1 MMMPIRIILVIILFC
16 CLNIPKAISQANLN
30 YCLSKYQVDF
40 EMLMAK
46 RGLDYKSGV
55 VDTRMVGK
63 AAREY
68 TPLLFYYHH
77 GDTLYSWLIFSEN
90 KIISEFTLVTQ
101 EDLLLKEIQIKN
113 ELGIYATLAN
123 RGAEVVKNKDSA
135 SISVNDEL
143 IEILFPGEIKKYLP
157 EIDFLTIT
165 PVLNIG
171 TIPYYIL
178 KPFNNDSFLVDY
190 LCLNYTKSIDYFVKS
205 SYFNQINF
213 LQQGYYELE
222 FNPLNPL
229 ILGNPIA
236 GAGCVQQFS
245 VLPGAEEEALNVA
258 EIMNAEAFIGKDAS
272 RKIIENNI
280 SNTDFI
286 YFATH
291 GISNAENPM
300 DESYLVIA
308 SDSSENCDFLTAR
321 QIQDLPL
328 DEDIVVLSACQT
340 ALGMSHKA
348 GTIGVSRAFLNA
360 GAQNVIMSLWNIDDA
375 STVEFMEIFIQEL
388 QKPTQFF
395 PSQNLRNAILIC
407 KQNNLNPVHW
417 GAFVSFGAPYH
428 PDISVKLL
436 IEK

>member
-16 CLNIPKAISQANLN
+16 YINTPRAISQTDLD

-46 RGLDYKSGV
+46 RGLEYESGA
-55 VDTRMVGK
+55 VDTRMIGK
-63 AAREY
+63 AASEY

-77 GDTLYSWLIFSEN
+77 GDTLYSWLIFSEI
-90 KIISEFTLVTQ
+90 KIISEFAFVTE

-123 RGAEVVKNKDSA
+123 RGANIVRKDD
-135 SISVNDEL
+135 SISTSVNDEL
-143 IEILFPGEIKKYLP
+143 IKILFPGRIKKYLR
-157 EIDFLTIT
+157 ELDYLTIT

-178 KPFNNDSFLVDY
+178 KPFNNDSFLIDY

-205 SYFNQINF
+205 SYLNQINF
-213 LQQGYYELE
+213 LQRGYYELE
-222 FNPLNPL
+222 YDPLNPL

-236 GAGCVQQFS
+236 GEGCIQQFS
-245 VLPGAEEEALNVA
+245 VLPGAEKEALNVA
-258 EIMNAEAFIGKDAS
+258 EIMHTEAFIGREAN
-272 RKIIENNI
+272 RKVLEENI
-280 SNTDFI
+280 AKTDFI

-300 DESYLVIA
+300 DESYLVLA
-308 SDSSENCDFLTAR
+308 NDTSEDCDFLTAR
-321 QIQDLPL
+321 QIQELPL
-328 DEDIVVLSACQT
+328 DEDIVILSACQT

-360 GAQNVIMSLWNIDDA
+360 GAQNVIMSLWNINDH
-375 STVEFMEIFIQEL
+375 STVEFMEIFLQEM
-388 QKPTQFF
+388 QKPTKFF
-395 PSQNLRNAILIC
+395 PSQNLRNAILIY
-407 KQNNLNPVHW
+407 KQNNENPVDW

-428 PDISVKLL
+428 PEISVKLL

>member
-1 MMMPIRIILVIILFC
+1 LLRVRI
-16 CLNIPKAISQANLN
+16 S
-30 YCLSKYQVDF
+30 
-40 EMLMAK
+40 
-46 RGLDYKSGV
+46 
-55 VDTRMVGK
+55 
-63 AAREY
+63 
-68 TPLLFYYHH
+68 
-77 GDTLYSWLIFSEN
+77 
-90 KIISEFTLVTQ
+90 
-101 EDLLLKEIQIKN
+101 
-113 ELGIYATLAN
+113 
-123 RGAEVVKNKDSA
+123 
-135 SISVNDEL
+135 
-143 IEILFPGEIKKYLP
+143 
-157 EIDFLTIT
+157 
-165 PVLNIG
+165 
-171 TIPYYIL
+171 
-178 KPFNNDSFLVDY
+178 
-190 LCLNYTKSIDYFVKS
+190 TK
-205 SYFNQINF
+205 NF

-222 FNPLNPL
+222 FDPLNPL